1 MRAESYKLAVLVMRA
16 QGMHDGHGHIL
27 EQLEGEFD
35 GTLILV
41 GSSYRPRSWKN
52 PFTFAER
59 RSFIAAGTRH
69 IDMNIDAMPLL
80 DTLYNDRAW
89 ASNVRAAVRFHMRH
103 KGLDPE
109 TTEIVMTGFEKDKS
123 SEYQNW
129 FPEWGRKPIEPF
141 IRDGHLLNATDLR
154 QALFFPGGRR
164 HGCGRHTLWQGKGSY
179 NPGLDGS

>member
-89 ASNVRAAVRFHMRH
+89 LRMFALQCASTCVTR
-103 KGLDPE
+103 GLTPRPP
-109 TTEIVMTGFEKDKS
+109 KS
-123 SEYQNW
+123 S
-129 FPEWGRKPIEPF
+129 
-141 IRDGHLLNATDLR
+141 
-154 QALFFPGGRR
+154 
-164 HGCGRHTLWQGKGSY
+164 
-179 NPGLDGS
+179 